1 MRLLAFTAAAMMSVA
16 ALSPAAARDDDLAAM
31 MRSMGGGGLTG
42 KKLKRAI
49 EKADAYPLGSKD
61 NPVRVDGPLGER
73 AYLKRLR
80 CADGNAPEFGRD
92 GNVGS
97 GPYGYI
103 IDLYSVRCR
112 DVPVVSV
119 YMDMYHSDAVES
131 RPVPGF
137 TIDNSDTI

>member
-1 MRLLAFTAAAMMSVA
+1 MRLLAIGAAAMMSVA
-16 ALSPAAARDDDLAAM
+16 ALSPAIARDDDMAAL
-31 MRSMGGGGLTG
+31 MRMLGGGLTG

-73 AYLKRLR
+73 AYLGRLR
-80 CADGNAPEFGRD
+80 CADGNAPDFDRD
-92 GNVGS
+92 GSVGS

-103 IDLYSVRCR
+103 MDLYSVRCR
-112 DVPVVSV
+112 EAPVVSV

-137 TIDNSDTI
+137 AIDKSDTI